1 MQSPK
6 IKNGCELEKLQW
18 KLKAMTEVVDE
29 ILREYLTKLRLIT
42 KDFYEVKQETIIIRN
57 GDDKNV

>member
-18 KLKAMTEVVDE
+18 ELKAMTEVVDE

-57 GDDKNV
+57 GDNKNV